1 MNSIRVKPEEARA
14 RVLAAL
20 RAHDYKGKTSELAEW
35 TGMQSSVVRRAALY
49 LAAQR
54 QIVAVL
60 LPGPGRSRGE
70 YLFHL
75 QQLDLFEDQ
84 KPPATIWQKVK
95 KWFR

>member
-35 TGMQSSVVRRAALY
+35 TGMQSSVVRRAALF
-49 LAAQR
+49 LASKNQL
-54 QIVAVL
+54 VSVL
-60 LPGPGRSRGE
+60 LPGRGKGE

-75 QQLDLFEDQ
+75 SQLDLFEDH

-95 KWFR
+95 GWFR

>member
-1 MNSIRVKPEEARA
+1 MNKIQVKPEEARA

-49 LAAQR
+49 LASRNQ
-54 QIVAVL
+54 VVSVL
-60 LPGPGRSRGE
+60 LPGRGKGE

-75 QQLDLFEDQ
+75 QQLDLFEDFN
-84 KPPATIWQKVK
+84 PPPSIWQKIRG
-95 KWFR
+95 WFK

>member
-1 MNSIRVKPEEARA
+1 MNTTRIKPEEARA

-35 TGMQSSVVRRAALY
+35 TGMQSSVVRRAALF
-49 LAAQR
+49 LASKN
-54 QIVAVL
+54 QIVSVL
-60 LPGPGRSRGE
+60 LPGRGKGE

-75 QQLDLFEDQ
+75 SQLDLFEDQ

-95 KWFR
+95 SWFR

>member
-1 MNSIRVKPEEARA
+1 VNKIHVRPEEARA

-35 TGMQSSVVRRAALY
+35 TGMQSSVVRRAGLF
-49 LAAQR
+49 LATER

-60 LPGPGRSRGE
+60 LPGRGKGE

>member
-1 MNSIRVKPEEARA
+1 MNKILVKPEEARA

-49 LAAQR
+49 LASKN
-54 QIVAVL
+54 QIVSVL
-60 LPGPGRSRGE
+60 LPGRGKGE

-75 QQLDLFEDQ
+75 SQLDLFADQ
-84 KPPATIWQKVK
+84 KPSAGIWQRIK
-95 KWFR
+95 KWFQ